1 MESLYS
7 LISRNN
13 KVFRRDKTQ
22 VFFSLLSIIIVIAL
36 YAIFLQK
43 MQLDAIEQI
52 TKSTPDMIIM
62 VNEWLVAGLL
72 SMITVTTTLGAFG
85 IMVKDIETKATSD
98 FLTAQISRTKILL
111 GYVFNAFL
119 IGLISSL
126 IAFLCC
132 EAFIVFTG
140 GELLELK
147 EIIKVIV
154 LLIISVCLASVF
166 NLLIILFIQSQNAF
180 STLSTIVGTVIGFLC
195 GVYVPLGFLPNFAQN
210 LIMYFPIS
218 HTTLLLRDV
227 FMQGSISTVFENT
240 SSSQIEE
247 YKLNYGILYEINGHF
262 LTSIESLLFILV
274 TILILIIFSIII
286 FKKKNN

>member
-262 LTSIESLLFILV
+262 LTSIESLGTV
-274 TILILIIFSIII
+274 
-286 FKKKNN
+286 NNFV